1 MMLARLRAGAAAASP
16 RVAGRT
22 SSPLTWALVWWR
34 WLACGVAAAVG
45 AVRSPSVHAGGR
57 DAVVV
62 GAALVATAAVTVAG
76 RSGWEAVRRRP
87 ELLLPDLLL
96 AAVLLALGGVDAF
109 ILYALAPV
117 LAGAI
122 LLPRPL
128 GLALSPALLVGA
140 CAALTL
146 AGLRPAGASAPGA
159 LSWAVLSGAVLA
171 CLVAAE
177 SVRAADRA
185 AADAQRES
193 GLRASLEHKNR
204 ELLQRNRELQAFE
217 EISSTM
223 QTTMDVTEVQERVVV
238 GVTDLLGYPR
248 AVLGLSDPAGTRV
261 TGWLAAAGGRRA
273 PSVDHILDLDLRS
286 SEGLLTRALQ
296 HPAAT
301 MVRSADAESDADR
314 KLLGIF
320 GPEPASIAV
329 VPVRCRGHL
338 VGGLLV
344 QAPPGCTRLD
354 TETAAILDRLATQA
368 GLALSNVRLCVE
380 RTQKL
385 TQEQERMRIAS
396 DMHDGIAQALFG
408 IVYQLDGCA
417 RQAVPG
423 SPLRHQLEDLGG
435 VAQEALEE
443 VRHAI
448 FDIWPAH
455 LTETALLSELG
466 TTVQSLCPGLALR
479 TSVPDGFGVLDVEVR
494 KAIFRIAQE
503 AVTNVA
509 RHAQA
514 QHATV
519 RVEVRPEEATVEITD
534 DGIGV
539 PDAGSGLLE
548 AGFGLRGMAE
558 RARASGGTL
567 SVERLPAGGTR
578 VLARLPRMGC
588 RVH

>member
-1 MMLARLRAGAAAASP
+1 MMLARLRAGAATASP
-16 RVAGRT
+16 RVTRRG
-22 SSPLTWALVWWR
+22 SSPLTWVLVWWR
-34 WLACGVAAAVG
+34 WLACGVAATVCIM
-45 AVRSPSVHAGGR
+45 RSGSAHAGGR
-57 DAVVV
+57 DLLLV
-62 GAALVATAAVTVAG
+62 GGALVATAAVTIAG
-76 RSGWEAVRRRP
+76 RSGWEAVRHRP
-87 ELLLPDLLL
+87 LLLLPDLLL
-96 AAVLLALGGVDAF
+96 AAVLLALGGVEAF
-109 ILYALAPV
+109 VLYALAPV

-128 GLALSPALLVGA
+128 GLGLAPALLVGA
-140 CAALTL
+140 CAALAL
-146 AGLRPAGASAPGA
+146 AGVRPPGASAPGG
-159 LSWAVLSGAVLA
+159 LSWTVLSGAVLA

-185 AADAQRES
+185 AEDARHES
-193 GLRASLEHKNR
+193 GLRASLERKNS

-223 QTTMDVTEVQERVVV
+223 QTTMDVTEVQERVVA

-261 TGWLAAAGGRRA
+261 TGWLAATGGRRA
-273 PSVDHILDLDLRS
+273 PAVDHILDLDLRS
-286 SEGLLTRALQ
+286 ADGVLTRALQ
-296 HPAAT
+296 HAAAS
-301 MVRSADAESDADR
+301 MVHTADAESDADR

-320 GPEPASIAV
+320 GPGPAQIAV

-344 QAPPGCTRLD
+344 QAPPGCARLD
-354 TETAAILDRLATQA
+354 SETATILERLATQA

-417 RQAVPG
+417 RQAAPG
-423 SPLRHQLEDLGG
+423 SALRRQLEDLGG

-466 TTVQSLCPGLALR
+466 TTVQSLSPGLVLR
-479 TSVPDGFGVLDVEVR
+479 TSVPPGFGVLDVEVR

-509 RHAQA
+509 KHAQA
-514 QHATV
+514 QNATV
-519 RVEVRPEEATVEITD
+519 RVHVSGEEATVEITD
-534 DGIGV
+534 DGVGV
-539 PDAGSGLLE
+539 PDAGSGLLA

-558 RARASGGTL
+558 RARASGGAL
-567 SVERLPAGGTR
+567 SVERLPTGGTR
-578 VLARLPRMGC
+578 VLARLPCMGC